1 MKYFKFSKM
10 NKTEFACVTGIG
22 LLGYV
27 TTMALCYLLFG
38 SSKYGIIL
46 GGIITAII
54 VIWQIV
60 FVSKKRGVFLY
71 DNGIEV
77 TGGGNLSYVR
87 YENIYEAQI
96 LTNPHNE
103 EPLRQARTLYVK
115 SLIVYT
121 LIYLTKL
128 DNIRHARYAGG
139 ARDRNAEYIKL
150 TLDINDEDYYL
161 YFSLE
166 DNRGFVDAL
175 NKKLED
181 YPFVEE
187 KTDR

>member
-1 MKYFKFSKM
+1 M
-10 NKTEFACVTGIG
+10 NTPELVCATIIG
-22 LLGYV
+22 MLGYS
-27 TTMALCYLLFG
+27 MAIALFYLIFG
-38 SSKYGIIL
+38 GSKYGIIL
-46 GGIITAII
+46 DYIVTAVI

-71 DNGIEV
+71 ENGIEV
-77 TGGGNLSYVR
+77 TDGKNLDYVK
-87 YENIYEAQI
+87 YENIYRAEI

-103 EPLRQARTLYVK
+103 EPLRQARTPYVK

-139 ARDRNAEYIKL
+139 DRGKKAEFVKL
-150 TLDINDEDYYL
+150 TLDINGEDYYL

-166 DNRGFVDAL
+166 DNERFVKEL
-175 NKKLED
+175 NIKLKE
-181 YPFVEE
+181 YPFVA
-187 KTDR
+187 

>member
-1 MKYFKFSKM
+1 M
-10 NKTEFACVTGIG
+10 NKTELACATGIG
-22 LLGYV
+22 LIGYV
-27 TTMALCYLLFG
+27 MVIALCYLLFG

-46 GGIITAII
+46 GGIITAVI

-103 EPLRQARTLYVK
+103 EP
-115 SLIVYT
+115 
-121 LIYLTKL
+121 
-128 DNIRHARYAGG
+128 
-139 ARDRNAEYIKL
+139 
-150 TLDINDEDYYL
+150 
-161 YFSLE
+161 
-166 DNRGFVDAL
+166 
-175 NKKLED
+175 
-181 YPFVEE
+181 
-187 KTDR
+187 

>member
-1 MKYFKFSKM
+1 M
-10 NKTEFACVTGIG
+10 NKTELACATGMG

-27 TTMALCYLLFG
+27 MTMALCYLLFG

-46 GGIITAII
+46 GGIITAVI

-77 TGGGNLSYVR
+77 TGGRNLSYVR

-103 EPLRQARTLYVK
+103 ELLRQAKTPYIRSVTL
-115 SLIVYT
+115 T
-121 LIYLTKL
+121 ALIYLLNL

-166 DNRGFVDAL
+166 DNRGFVNAL
-175 NKKLED
+175 NKKLEN

-187 KTDR
+187 